1 MVARRTFDKPFFG
14 KRLFY
19 AKPSEPGI
27 WSVPVEG
34 GEEMKVMEKAGQSA
48 WTVAKDGICFLEWKD
63 LLHPLM
69 QFYRFRDRRFTT
81 LYEFPA
87 RTFLERTATALSV
100 SPDER
105 WVLYTQYDQTGS
117 NLVLVENFH

>member
-14 KRLFY
+14 KRLLY

-69 QFYRFRDRRFTT
+69 RFYRFRDRRFTT
-81 LYEFPA
+81 LYEFPP
-87 RTFLERTATALSV
+87 RTLLERVSTAVSV

-105 WVLYTQYDQTGS
+105 WILYTQIDQAGS